1 MKKAVSLLFLV
12 FGGLAAWAQGS
23 LQFNQVLIATSA
35 SGQLTVPA
43 NKVWKITSQGTSG
56 GIWYDNYSSDVT
68 GNWSITNPHPCTGAT
83 SGSNTVR
90 YLRKRLCPTAN
101 NVLVIN
107 GTKSNM
113 AASGPL
119 WLPAGTT
126 LAISTTPCVNTL
138 SPNISSNTPYYVYD
152 VTGSGVTY
160 YECAGAIN
168 AGVVPNSILA
178 SIIEF
183 NIIP

>member
-1 MKKAVSLLFLV
+1 MKKVIAILILISFGLV
-12 FGGLAAWAQGS
+12 AYAQGS
-23 LQFNQVLIATSA
+23 LQFNQVLIVTSS
-35 SGQLTVPA
+35 SGQLSVPA

-56 GIWYDNYSSDVT
+56 GIWYDDYSSNVT
-68 GNWSITNPHPCTGAT
+68 GNWTITNPHPCTGAT
-83 SGSNTVR
+83 SGSASVR

-101 NVLVIN
+101 NVLIIN

-113 AASGPL
+113 SANGPL

-126 LAISTTPCVNTL
+126 LSISTTPCVNTL
-138 SPNISSNTPYYVYD
+138 NPNMSSNTPYYVYD
-152 VTGSGVTY
+152 VTGSGVAY
-160 YECAGAIN
+160 YECAGSIN

-183 NIIP
+183 NISP